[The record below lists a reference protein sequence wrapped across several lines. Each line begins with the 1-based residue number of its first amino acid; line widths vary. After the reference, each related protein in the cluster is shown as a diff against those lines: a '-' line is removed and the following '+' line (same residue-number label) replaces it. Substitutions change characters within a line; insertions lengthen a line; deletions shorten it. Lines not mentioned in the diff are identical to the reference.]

1 MENTILKIINNF
13 NFNRTKTK
21 WEVMSRLVEL
31 YLKSGNMLRVESF
44 SSFLKEHNVDV
55 THSFDPIEKYR
66 AEVLELIKILVNSP

>member
-1 MENTILKIINNF
+1 
-13 NFNRTKTK
+13 
-21 WEVMSRLVEL
+21 
-31 YLKSGNMLRVESF
+31 MLRVESF